1 MIKQVFFFIIF
12 STLTLRAFAQT
23 DAYHQLKIQYDSLRK
38 AENHNGALLVAKQMN
53 TWALQNETDTSLRYA
68 VSLRYIGNSHETLG
82 NTDSTIYYW
91 TKSVVLFEKH
101 HPKIPDY
108 ISIINNLGILYSELG
123 DYKVAEPYFKQALEI
138 RKKTL
143 GDEHPDV
150 ASSLNNLGVLCSNIG
165 DYQSA
170 ESFYKQSLAIKK
182 KVFGEKHPDLV
193 LSLDN
198 LGQLFSDIGDYKS
211 AEPYYKQSLAILKNI
226 LGVKHTDYGGGLMR
240 LGILYYNMGDYQVAE
255 PYFKQTLEIY
265 KQNLGEEHPDYAM
278 TLNNLGNL
286 FSDMG
291 DYKTAEPYYKQ
302 SIEIYKHSLG
312 EEHPDFAMSLNNLGL
327 LYSDMG
333 DYKAAEPYYKQAL
346 EIRKQALGVDHS
358 DYAGSLNNLG
368 NLYSDMGDYKA
379 AESYYKQ
386 AFDIKKQALGEEHP
400 DYAVSLM
407 NLGTLY
413 SDMGDYKAAEP
424 YYKQALDIKKQA
436 LGEEHPDYADALM
449 NLGALYSDM
458 GDILSAEPLC
468 KQSAEIYKKA
478 FGEMHPDFA
487 SSLNNLGTVFAKM
500 GDYQYA
506 EQYYKQSLEIRKQ
519 ALGEEHPDYGGGL
532 MSLGLLYFDMGDYQS
547 AELLFKQFLNIYK
560 KVLGDEHPDYAVG
573 LMSLGSL
580 YFTMGNYHSA
590 EPLYK
595 QSLAIKKNIFG
606 EEHPD
611 VARSLNNLGMLYSN
625 MGDYQTA
632 EPLFKQSLAI
642 RKNIFGDE
650 HPEVARSLMSIAV
663 FYSEM
668 DDYQSAE
675 PFYKQSL
682 EIYKKALG
690 DEHPEYADGLMNLGS
705 LFSNMGDYKAAEPY
719 YQQALEI
726 RKQALG
732 EEHPDYLSS
741 LNNLGTMY
749 SEMSDYEPA
758 ASFYKLCLHQKL
770 KLLYSNFSWLLEFEK
785 SAYWQQEKDFYEI
798 MNSFSVSAVDSVLS
812 CTELSYN
819 ANIISKSL
827 LLETSRELDQAI
839 SQSSDQDLKAQFAEM
854 KQLRKLYSKMQSE
867 GSTNKEVMEHCKIQ
881 ADSLDKILVNKIG
894 EYAASKR
901 KFEITWKD
909 IQSSLTSTDA
919 AIEFARYYDE
929 KDSLYKYMALV
940 VRPDYEYPKLVT
952 LGEED
957 AIRTA
962 VQNKDLSTLYNEA
975 WKGIDSLLVGVKRVY
990 FSPSG
995 EINNISFSALC
1006 IEEGNELVAA
1016 NNQKNR
1022 GVVTGNNNTPT
1033 KACNA
1038 VLMDKYELH
1047 QLTTTRFLADGTLT
1061 KEKPMQPS
1069 LALVG
1074 GINFDDIPDKTNEAE
1089 KEQSNEDLAFHANL
1103 NKRSAST
1110 NGKKRGKRSS
1120 SNYGKRMEP
1129 LPGTKEE
1136 VENIAGLPN
1145 ITNWKVQTKS
1155 DKKAGEYEF
1164 KKELETKAPGV
1175 LHIATHGFAFPDEA
1189 KKESKLI
1196 DENQMSTYKA
1206 SEDPMVRCGLMLGG
1220 SNISWTGNPQK
1231 MIEKTGDDGIL
1242 TAAEVANLDLSNTKL
1257 VVLSACE
1264 TGLGKIEGSEGTFG
1278 LKRGFKLAGVE
1289 QMIVSLWSVPDKET
1303 MELMTLFYSDLTKT
1317 LNPVTSFEKAQ
1328 KEMRNKY
1335 PTEPEKWAGFVLV
1348 R

>member
-1 MIKQVFFFIIF
+1 MLKQVFFFIIF
-12 STLTLRAFAQT
+12 LTLTLRAFAQT
-23 DAYHQLKIQYDSLRK
+23 DAYNQLKIQYDSLRK
-38 AENHNGALLVAKQMN
+38 VKNHEGALLVAKQMSI
-53 TWALQNETDTSLRYA
+53 WALQNETDTSLRYA
-68 VSLRYIGNSHETLG
+68 VSLRYMGNCFNELQIG
-82 NTDSTIYYW
+82 DSTLFYW
-91 TKSVVLFEKH
+91 DNSLAILEKQNRSES
-101 HPKIPDY
+101 IDY
-108 ISIINNLGILYSELG
+108 
-123 DYKVAEPYFKQALEI
+123 A
-138 RKKTL
+138 R
-143 GDEHPDV
+143 
-150 ASSLNNLGVLCSNIG
+150 SLNNLGN
-165 DYQSA
+165 
-170 ESFYKQSLAIKK
+170 
-182 KVFGEKHPDLV
+182 
-193 LSLDN
+193 
-198 LGQLFSDIGDYKS
+198 
-211 AEPYYKQSLAILKNI
+211 
-226 LGVKHTDYGGGLMR
+226 
-240 LGILYYNMGDYQVAE
+240 
-255 PYFKQTLEIY
+255 
-265 KQNLGEEHPDYAM
+265 
-278 TLNNLGNL
+278 
-286 FSDMG
+286 
-291 DYKTAEPYYKQ
+291 
-302 SIEIYKHSLG
+302 
-312 EEHPDFAMSLNNLGL
+312 

-346 EIRKQALGVDHS
+346 EIKKKALGEAHPDYARSLNNLGNLYSHMGDYKAAEPYYKQTLEIYKKALGEAHPDYVMSLNNLGILYKNLGDYKAAEPYYKQALEIKKQAFGEAHPDYARSLNNLGNLYSHMGDYKAAEPYYKQALEIYKQALGEAHP
-358 DYAGSLNNLG
+358 DYASSLNNLGILYSDMGDYKAAEPYYKQALEMRKKALGEAHPDYARSLNNLG

-379 AESYYKQ
+379 AEPYYKQ
-386 AFDIKKQALGEEHP
+386 AMEIRKQALGEAHP
-400 DYAVSLM
+400 DYASSLN
-407 NLGTLY
+407 NLGNLY

-424 YYKQALDIKKQA
+424 YYKQA
-436 LGEEHPDYADALM
+436 M
-449 NLGALYSDM
+449 
-458 GDILSAEPLC
+458 
-468 KQSAEIYKKA
+468 
-478 FGEMHPDFA
+478 
-487 SSLNNLGTVFAKM
+487 
-500 GDYQYA
+500 
-506 EQYYKQSLEIRKQ
+506 
-519 ALGEEHPDYGGGL
+519 
-532 MSLGLLYFDMGDYQS
+532 
-547 AELLFKQFLNIYK
+547 
-560 KVLGDEHPDYAVG
+560 
-573 LMSLGSL
+573 
-580 YFTMGNYHSA
+580 
-590 EPLYK
+590 
-595 QSLAIKKNIFG
+595 
-606 EEHPD
+606 
-611 VARSLNNLGMLYSN
+611 
-625 MGDYQTA
+625 
-632 EPLFKQSLAI
+632 
-642 RKNIFGDE
+642 
-650 HPEVARSLMSIAV
+650 
-663 FYSEM
+663 
-668 DDYQSAE
+668 
-675 PFYKQSL
+675 

-690 DEHPEYADGLMNLGS
+690 EAHPDYAMSLNNLGN
-705 LFSNMGDYKAAEPY
+705 LYKNLGDYKAAEPY
-719 YQQALEI
+719 YKQALEI
-726 RKQALG
+726 RKKALG
-732 EEHPDYLSS
+732 EAHPAYAGS
-741 LNNLGTMY
+741 LNNLGTLY
-749 SEMSDYEPA
+749 SDMGDYQPA

-770 KLLYSNFSWLLEFEK
+770 KLLYSNFSWLSEFEK

-867 GSTNKEVMEHCKIQ
+867 GATNKEVMEHCKIQ
-881 ADSLDKILVNKIG
+881 ADSLDKILVNKLG

-919 AIEFARYYDE
+919 AIEFARYYDD
-929 KDSLYKYMALV
+929 KDSLYNYMALV
-940 VRPDYEYPKLVT
+940 VRPDYEYPKLVS

-962 VQNKDLSTLYNEA
+962 VQNKDFSTLYNEA

-990 FSPSG
+990 YSPAG
-995 EINNISFSALC
+995 ELNNVSFSALC
-1006 IEEGNELVAA
+1006 IEEGNELVAS
-1016 NNQKNR
+1016 NKEKKR
-1022 GVVTGNNNTPT
+1022 GVVIGNDKTTT

-1047 QLTTTRFLADGTLT
+1047 QLTTTRYLADGTLK

-1074 GINFDDIPDKTNEAE
+1074 GINFDDIPDKTNEAD
-1089 KEQSNEDLAFHANL
+1089 KELSNEDFAFHAYL

-1110 NGKKRGKRSS
+1110 DGKKRGKRSS

-1136 VENIAGLPN
+1136 VVNISGLLN
-1145 ITNWKVQTKS
+1145 TSNWKVQTKS

-1189 KKESKLI
+1189 KKESKLLDI
-1196 DENQMSTYKA
+1196 NQTSTYKV

-1231 MIEKTGDDGIL
+1231 MIEQTGDDGIL

-1335 PTEPEKWAGFVLV
+1335 PTDPEKWAGFVLV